1 MSKSSE
7 ESRKVSVATKSKTI
21 VLKNTTP
28 EFNLSVAK
36 DLADS
41 IKRSS
46 SKGASQKTVDVSSL
60 VSKSY
65 SPSVNQLLTN
75 FIKILISTIIMSFIL
90 LFSLDELS
98 NYLDYSYDYK
108 ALYLISIVSFVGMFY
123 LLSCYLFGILKL
135 RNYKTY

>member
-21 VLKNTTP
+21 ILKNTTP

-75 FIKILISTIIMSFIL
+75 LNL
-90 LFSLDELS
+90 
-98 NYLDYSYDYK
+98 
-108 ALYLISIVSFVGMFY
+108 
-123 LLSCYLFGILKL
+123 
-135 RNYKTY
+135 